1 MNVLYTRNIC
11 LISLDFYGKNNSF
24 FFDNKNNFVIL
35 ISHLIKCGLIK
46 VGGLKTMEIIAIVI
60 SSLALIAIIVAIILI
75 IKNSNKKGEAPQVD
89 LKEIGML
96 QQQLNSLTDQLK
108 TNIKLS
114 VSEEINKVLE
124 QTTKSNELNNEKL
137 ERFQNG
143 ITESLNK
150 RFDALNKQI
159 DDKLI
164 EINKKVDEKLAEG
177 FKTTGETMAQVR
189 ERLQAIDA
197 AQKNIEELSK
207 DVVSLRGV
215 LEGNQT
221 RGQYGEYQLSMV
233 LHNVFGDTTG
243 CYQEQYTMKK
253 VKDGDDVRAD
263 AVVFM
268 PEPNKMICID
278 SKFPF
283 QDYQRIFETD
293 VQEEKERLTK
303 EFGNAVKKHI
313 TVIKDKYIVEGKT
326 APEALMFIPNDGVFA
341 FIHQNLDDV
350 IEYARSKKVILTS
363 PSTLPAILVTINM
376 VRIEVERSKNAEEIN
391 RHLQR
396 LAKDFEM
403 FGREWESFSNAL
415 DRTTKT
421 RESLDHRVGK
431 ITNKFQ
437 AISTSN
443 DLEDDIKQIE
453 GDSRE

>member
-1 MNVLYTRNIC
+1 METI
-11 LISLDFYGKNNSF
+11 
-24 FFDNKNNFVIL
+24 IL
-35 ISHLIKCGLIK
+35 II
-46 VGGLKTMEIIAIVI
+46 I
-60 SSLALIAIIVAIILI
+60 SSLVLIAVIVAIVLI
-75 IKNSNKKGEAPQVD
+75 IKNSNKKVEMPQLD
-89 LKEIGML
+89 LKEIGAL
-96 QQQLNSLTDQLK
+96 QQQLNSLTEQMK
-108 TNIKLS
+108 TNIELS
-114 VSEEINKVLE
+114 MAKEMNKILE
-124 QTTKSNELNNEKL
+124 QSGKSSEANNEKL
-137 ERFQNG
+137 ERFQKN
-143 ITESLNK
+143 ITESLAN

-159 DDKLI
+159 NDKLF

-177 FKTTGETMAQVR
+177 FKGTSETMAQVR
-189 ERLQAIDA
+189 ERLQAIDD
-197 AQKNIEELSK
+197 AQKNIEALSK

-215 LEGNQT
+215 LEGNQS

-293 VQEEKERLTK
+293 NPEEKERLTK

-341 FIHQNLDDV
+341 FVHQNLEDV

-391 RHLQR
+391 KHLQR

-403 FGREWESFSNAL
+403 FGREWDKFSNAL
-415 DRTTKT
+415 EQTGRR
-421 RESLDHRVGK
+421 REELDHRVGR

-437 AISTSN
+437 AISTN
-443 DLEDDIKQIE
+443 NGLEDEPKQI
-453 GDSRE
+453 GDNGEEL

>member
-1 MNVLYTRNIC
+1 
-11 LISLDFYGKNNSF
+11 
-24 FFDNKNNFVIL
+24 
-35 ISHLIKCGLIK
+35 
-46 VGGLKTMEIIAIVI
+46 MEIVAIII

-75 IKNSNKKGEAPQVD
+75 VKKSNQKVELPQVD

-96 QQQLNSLTDQLK
+96 QQQLNSLTEQLK
-108 TNIKLS
+108 VNIKLS
-114 VSEEINKVLE
+114 VSEEMNKVLE
-124 QTTKSNELNNEKL
+124 QNGKSSEVNNEKL
-137 ERFQNG
+137 ERFQKN
-143 ITESLNK
+143 ITESLAN

-159 DDKLI
+159 DTKLI

-215 LEGNQT
+215 LEGNQS

-243 CYQEQYTMKK
+243 CYQEQYTMRK

-268 PEPNKMICID
+268 PEPNKMICVD

-293 VQEEKERLTK
+293 NPEEKERLTK

-341 FIHQNLDDV
+341 FIHQNLEDV
-350 IEYARSKKVILTS
+350 VEYARSKKVILTS

-403 FGREWESFSNAL
+403 FGREWDKFSNAL
-415 DRTTKT
+415 EQTGRR
-421 RESLDHRVGK
+421 REELDHRVGR

-437 AISTSN
+437 AISTNN
-443 DLEDDIKQIE
+443 DLGEDIKRIE
-453 GDSRE
+453 EDSGE

>member
-1 MNVLYTRNIC
+1 
-11 LISLDFYGKNNSF
+11 
-24 FFDNKNNFVIL
+24 
-35 ISHLIKCGLIK
+35 
-46 VGGLKTMEIIAIVI
+46 MEIIAIII
-60 SSLALIAIIVAIILI
+60 SSLALIAIIIAIILI
-75 IKNSNKKGEAPQVD
+75 VKKSNQKVELPQVD

-96 QQQLNSLTDQLK
+96 QQQLNSLTEQLK
-108 TNIKLS
+108 VNIKLS
-114 VSEEINKVLE
+114 VSEEMNKVLE
-124 QTTKSNELNNEKL
+124 QNGKSSEVNNEKL
-137 ERFQNG
+137 ERFQKN
-143 ITESLNK
+143 ITESLAN

-159 DDKLI
+159 DTKLI

-215 LEGNQT
+215 LEGNQS

-243 CYQEQYTMKK
+243 CYQEQYTMRK

-268 PEPNKMICID
+268 PEPNKMICVD

-293 VQEEKERLTK
+293 NPEEKERLTK

-341 FIHQNLDDV
+341 FIHQNLEDV
-350 IEYARSKKVILTS
+350 VEYARSKKVILTS

-403 FGREWESFSNAL
+403 FGREWDKFSNAL
-415 DRTTKT
+415 EQTGRR
-421 RESLDHRVGK
+421 REELDHRVGR

-437 AISTSN
+437 AISTNN
-443 DLEDDIKQIE
+443 DLGEDIKRIE
-453 GDSRE
+453 EDSGE

>member
-1 MNVLYTRNIC
+1 
-11 LISLDFYGKNNSF
+11 
-24 FFDNKNNFVIL
+24 
-35 ISHLIKCGLIK
+35 
-46 VGGLKTMEIIAIVI
+46 MEIAAIII
-60 SSLALIAIIVAIILI
+60 SSLALLAIIVAIVLI
-75 IKNSNKKGEAPQVD
+75 VRKPNNTQASQVD

-114 VSEEINKVLE
+114 VSEEITKVME
-124 QTTKSNELNNEKL
+124 QSQKSNELNNEKL
-137 ERFQNG
+137 ERFQAG

-177 FKTTGETMAQVR
+177 FKSTGETMAQVR

-197 AQKNIEELSK
+197 AQKNIEKLSS
-207 DVVSLRGV
+207 DVVSLKSV
-215 LEGNQT
+215 LEGNQS

-233 LHNVFGDTTG
+233 LHSVFGDTTG
-243 CYQEQYTMKK
+243 CYQEQFTMKK

-293 VQEEKERLTK
+293 IQEEKDRLTK

-341 FIHQNLDDV
+341 FIHHNLEDV
-350 IEYARSKKVILTS
+350 VEYARSKKVILTS

-403 FGREWESFSNAL
+403 FGREWDKFSNAL
-415 DRTTKT
+415 EQTGKR
-421 RESLDHRVGK
+421 REELDHRVGR

-437 AISTSN
+437 AINTSN
-443 DLEDDIKQIE
+443 NLSDDLKQIE
-453 GDSRE
+453 GDNSEQL

>member
-1 MNVLYTRNIC
+1 
-11 LISLDFYGKNNSF
+11 
-24 FFDNKNNFVIL
+24 
-35 ISHLIKCGLIK
+35 
-46 VGGLKTMEIIAIVI
+46 MEYVAIVI
-60 SSLALIAIIVAIILI
+60 SSLALIAIIIAIVLI
-75 IKNSNKKGEAPQVD
+75 VRNNNKKVEAPQLD
-89 LKEIGML
+89 LKEIGAL
-96 QQQLNSLTDQLK
+96 QQQLNSLNDQLK
-108 TNIKLS
+108 TNIELA
-114 VSEEINKVLE
+114 VSKEINKVLE
-124 QTTKSNELNNEKL
+124 QTGKSNELNNEKL
-137 ERFQNG
+137 ERFQKN
-143 ITESLNK
+143 ITESLNT

-177 FKTTGETMAQVR
+177 FKNTGETMAQVR

-207 DVVSLRGV
+207 DVVSLRSV
-215 LEGNQT
+215 LEGNQS

-283 QDYQRIFETD
+283 QDYQRIFETE
-293 VQEEKERLTK
+293 VPEEKERLTR

-341 FIHQNLDDV
+341 FIHQNLEDV

-376 VRIEVERSKNAEEIN
+376 VRIEVERSKNADEIN
-391 RHLQR
+391 KHLQR

-403 FGREWESFSNAL
+403 FGREWDKFSNAL
-415 DRTTKT
+415 EQTGKR
-421 RESLDHRVGK
+421 REELDHRVGR

-437 AISTSN
+437 AINTN
-443 DLEDDIKQIE
+443 NNLEDELKQL
-453 GDSRE
+453 GDNSEEL

>member
-1 MNVLYTRNIC
+1 MW
-11 LISLDFYGKNNSF
+11 F
-24 FFDNKNNFVIL
+24 NK
-35 ISHLIKCGLIK
+35 S
-46 VGGLKTMEIIAIVI
+46 GGLKTMEIIAIVI
-60 SSLALIAIIVAIILI
+60 SSLALIAIIIAIILI

-403 FGREWESFSNAL
+403 FGREWDKFSNAL
-415 DRTTKT
+415 EQTGKR
-421 RESLDHRVGK
+421 REELDHRVGR
-431 ITNKFQ
+431 ITTKFQ
-437 AISTSN
+437 AINTN
-443 DLEDDIKQIE
+443 NGLEEEVKQLE
-453 GDSRE
+453 GDNRE

>member
-1 MNVLYTRNIC
+1 METI
-11 LISLDFYGKNNSF
+11 
-24 FFDNKNNFVIL
+24 IL
-35 ISHLIKCGLIK
+35 II
-46 VGGLKTMEIIAIVI
+46 I
-60 SSLALIAIIVAIILI
+60 SSLVLTAVIVAIVLI
-75 IKNSNKKGEAPQVD
+75 IKNSNKKVEMPQLD
-89 LKEIGML
+89 LKEIGAL
-96 QQQLNSLTDQLK
+96 QQQLNSLTEQMK
-108 TNIKLS
+108 TNIELS
-114 VSEEINKVLE
+114 MAKEMNKILE
-124 QTTKSNELNNEKL
+124 QSGKSSESNNEKL
-137 ERFQNG
+137 ERFQKN
-143 ITESLNK
+143 ITESLAN

-159 DDKLI
+159 NDKLF

-177 FKTTGETMAQVR
+177 FKGTSETMAQVR
-189 ERLQAIDA
+189 ERLQAIDD
-197 AQKNIEELSK
+197 AQKNIEALSK

-215 LEGNQT
+215 LEGNQS

-293 VQEEKERLTK
+293 DADEKERLTK

-341 FIHQNLDDV
+341 FVHQNLEDV

-391 RHLQR
+391 KHLQR

-403 FGREWESFSNAL
+403 FGREWDKFSNAL
-415 DRTTKT
+415 EQTGRR
-421 RESLDHRVGK
+421 REELDHRVGK
-431 ITNKFQ
+431 LTNKFQ
-437 AISTSN
+437 AISTN
-443 DLEDDIKQIE
+443 NGLEDEPKQI
-453 GDSRE
+453 GDSGEEL

>member
-1 MNVLYTRNIC
+1 
-11 LISLDFYGKNNSF
+11 
-24 FFDNKNNFVIL
+24 
-35 ISHLIKCGLIK
+35 
-46 VGGLKTMEIIAIVI
+46 MEIAAIII
-60 SSLALIAIIVAIILI
+60 SSLALLAIIVAIVLI
-75 IKNSNKKGEAPQVD
+75 VRKPTNVQNSQVD

-114 VSEEINKVLE
+114 VSEEITKVME
-124 QTTKSNELNNEKL
+124 QSQKSNELNNEKL
-137 ERFQNG
+137 ERFQAG

-177 FKTTGETMAQVR
+177 FKSTGETMAQVR

-197 AQKNIEELSK
+197 AQKNIEKLSS
-207 DVVSLRGV
+207 DVVSLKSV
-215 LEGNQT
+215 LEGNQS

-233 LHNVFGDTTG
+233 LHSVFGDTTG
-243 CYQEQYTMKK
+243 CYQEQFTMKK

-293 VQEEKERLTK
+293 IQEEKDRLTK

-341 FIHQNLDDV
+341 FIHHNLEEV
-350 IEYARSKKVILTS
+350 VEYARSKKVILTS

-403 FGREWESFSNAL
+403 FGREWDKFSNAL
-415 DRTTKT
+415 EQTGKR
-421 RESLDHRVGK
+421 REELDHRVGR

-437 AISTSN
+437 AINTSN
-443 DLEDDIKQIE
+443 NLSDDLKQIE
-453 GDSRE
+453 GDNSEQL

>member
-1 MNVLYTRNIC
+1 
-11 LISLDFYGKNNSF
+11 
-24 FFDNKNNFVIL
+24 
-35 ISHLIKCGLIK
+35 
-46 VGGLKTMEIIAIVI
+46 MEIVTLVIA
-60 SSLALIAIIVAIILI
+60 SLALIAVIIAIVLI
-75 IKNSNKKGEAPQVD
+75 VKNANKKAETPQLD
-89 LKEIGML
+89 LKEIGAL
-96 QQQLNSLTDQLK
+96 QQQLSSLTDQLK
-108 TNIKLS
+108 VNIKLS
-114 VSEEINKVLE
+114 VSEEMNKILE
-124 QTTKSNELNNEKL
+124 QSGKTSEANNEKL
-137 ERFQNG
+137 ERFQKN
-143 ITESLNK
+143 ITESLAN

-159 DDKLI
+159 NDKLL

-177 FKTTGETMAQVR
+177 FKGTAETMAQVR
-189 ERLQAIDA
+189 ERLQAIDT
-197 AQKNIEELSK
+197 AQKNIEKLST
-207 DVVSLRGV
+207 DVVSLRSV
-215 LEGNQT
+215 LEGNQS

-253 VKDGDDVRAD
+253 AKDGGDVRAD

-293 VQEEKERLTK
+293 NAEEKERLTK

-341 FIHQNLDDV
+341 FVHQNLEEV

-376 VRIEVERSKNAEEIN
+376 VRIEVERSKNADEIN
-391 RHLQR
+391 KHLQR

-403 FGREWESFSNAL
+403 FGREWDKFSNAL
-415 DRTTKT
+415 EQTGKR
-421 RESLDHRVGK
+421 REELDHRVGR
-431 ITNKFQ
+431 ITGKFQ
-437 AISTSN
+437 AINTN
-443 DLEDDIKQIE
+443 NNLGEEPKQIE
-453 GDSRE
+453 GDNSEEL

>member
-1 MNVLYTRNIC
+1 MSYIDWR
-11 LISLDFYGKNNSF
+11 FY
-24 FFDNKNNFVIL
+24 
-35 ISHLIKCGLIK
+35 
-46 VGGLKTMEIIAIVI
+46 MENIVI
-60 SSLALIAIIVAIILI
+60 IILASLI
-75 IKNSNKKGEAPQVD
+75 LVAVVIGIVLIVRNSKKQNEPAQMPQLD
-89 LKEIGML
+89 LKEIGAL
-96 QQQLNSLTDQLK
+96 QQQLNSLSTQLK
-108 TNIKLS
+108 DNIELAVSKEMNKL
-114 VSEEINKVLE
+114 LE
-124 QTTKSNELNNEKL
+124 QSGKNSEGNNEKL
-137 ERFQNG
+137 ERFQRN
-143 ITESLNK
+143 ITEALAT

-177 FKTTGETMAQVR
+177 FKSTGETMAQVR
-189 ERLQAIDA
+189 ERLQAIDD
-197 AQKNIEELSK
+197 AQKNIEALSK

-215 LEGNQT
+215 LEGNQS

-243 CYQEQYTMKK
+243 CYEEQYTMKK
-253 VKDGDDVRAD
+253 VRDGDDVRAD

-293 VQEEKERLTK
+293 DPEEKERLTK

-313 TVIKDKYIVEGKT
+313 TAIKEKYIVEGKT

-341 FIHQNLDDV
+341 FVHHNLEEV
-350 IEYARSKKVILTS
+350 VEYARSKKVILTS

-391 RHLQR
+391 KHLHR

-403 FGREWESFSNAL
+403 FGREWEKFSNAL
-415 DRTTKT
+415 EQTSKR
-421 RESLDHRVGK
+421 REDLDHRVGK
-431 ITNKFQ
+431 LTNKFQ
-437 AISTSN
+437 SISTN
-443 DLEDDIKQIE
+443 NGLEEEPKQIDE
-453 GDSRE
+453 GENN